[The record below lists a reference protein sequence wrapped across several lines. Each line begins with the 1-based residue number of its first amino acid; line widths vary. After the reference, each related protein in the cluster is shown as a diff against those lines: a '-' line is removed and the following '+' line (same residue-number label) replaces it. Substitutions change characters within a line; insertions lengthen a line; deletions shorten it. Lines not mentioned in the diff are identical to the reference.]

1 MDKYYDIDANEVM
14 PVVSFDDKYPYKT
27 LRLDALEVGVQ
38 WLYEKRRDVFGA
50 MMLAIAD
57 APPETGRA
65 RNAAAKKQQQ
75 P

>member
-1 MDKYYDIDANEVM
+1 MDKYYDIDTNEVM
-14 PVVSFDDKYPYKT
+14 PVVSYDDEYAYKMV
-27 LRLDALEVGVQ
+27 RLDALEVGLK

-50 MMLAIAD
+50 IMLAIAD

>member
-1 MDKYYDIDANEVM
+1 VDKYYDIDANEVM
-14 PVVSFDDKYPYKT
+14 PVVSFDDKYAYKT
-27 LRLDALEVGVQ
+27 VRLDALEVGLK

-65 RNAAAKKQQQ
+65 RNAAAKKQQ